1 MDPLA
6 ELKQEGELVEFKERL
21 MGDGW
26 VMLTEAVEVFPA
38 LSVTVTRAVP
48 AGNEEAVAVD
58 SPLFHEYE

>member
-6 ELKQEGELVEFKERL
+6 ELKHEGELVEFKESEI
-21 MGDGW
+21 GDGW

-48 AGNEEAVAVD
+48 TGSEEAVAVD
-58 SPLFHEYE
+58 SPLFQE